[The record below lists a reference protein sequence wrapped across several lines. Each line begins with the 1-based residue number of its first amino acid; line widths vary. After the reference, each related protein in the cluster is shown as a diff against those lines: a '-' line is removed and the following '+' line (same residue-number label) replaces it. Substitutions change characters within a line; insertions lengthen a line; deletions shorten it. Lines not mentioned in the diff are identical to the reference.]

1 MAQPRKVQTMLWLRD
16 MIVAIIQRKKLL
28 NDRMDFR
35 DIAVGIVLSFE
46 ILLGILGNFSLLF
59 YYLILYYKE
68 HTLKIIDM
76 ILIHVFTSN
85 ALILLSKG
93 PPEVMGAFGSKQ
105 LFNNV
110 GCKLILYVQRIARC
124 MSITT
129 TCFLSVFQAITISP
143 SNSCWKEF
151 KVKTTKFM
159 GLSISF
165 YWVMFILLNMLFPLY
180 TASNSNR
187 ENRTQKSD
195 SEFCHSGGRDK
206 IVDLLY
212 AAFCVFPEVLFSL
225 LIVVS
230 STFMIVILYRH
241 KKRVQHILHKHASL
255 RISAENRATQTILVL
270 VFTFLVFNTLSSILH
285 GYIALSHDPNWWVMN
300 ITAIIALC
308 FPTLGPFVMSHDFT
322 ASRCCFTWIKII

>member
-1 MAQPRKVQTMLWLRD
+1 M
-16 MIVAIIQRKKLL
+16 L

-35 DIAVGIVLSFE
+35 DMAVGIVLSLE

-85 ALILLSKG
+85 SLILLSKG

-105 LFNNV
+105 LFNDV
-110 GCKLILYVQRIARC
+110 ECKLILYVQRIARF
-124 MSITT
+124 MSICT
-129 TCFLSVFQAITISP
+129 TCLLSVFQAVTISP
-143 SNSCWKEF
+143 RNSCLKEF

-159 GLSISF
+159 GLSISLC
-165 YWVMFILLNMLFPLY
+165 WIMVMLLNMLFPLY
-180 TASNSNR
+180 TSTKSNR
-187 ENRTQKSD
+187 ENKTQKSD
-195 SEFCHSGGRDK
+195 SEFCHSVV
-206 IVDLLY
+206 VDLLY
-212 AAFCVFPEVLFSL
+212 AVFCVFPEVLFSL

-230 STFMIVILYRH
+230 STCMIVILYRH
-241 KKRVQHILHKHASL
+241 KKRVQHILHSHASL

-270 VFTFLVFNTLSSILH
+270 VFTFLVLHTLSSILH

-308 FPTLGPFVMSHDFT
+308 FPTLGPFVTSHDFT
-322 ASRCCFTWIKII
+322 PSRFCFTWVEKN